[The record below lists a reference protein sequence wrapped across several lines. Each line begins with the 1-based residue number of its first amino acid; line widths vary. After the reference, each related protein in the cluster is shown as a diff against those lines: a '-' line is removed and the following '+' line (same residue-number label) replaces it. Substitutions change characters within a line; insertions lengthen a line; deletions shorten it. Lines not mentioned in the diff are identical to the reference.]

1 VQNRQRVVSR
11 DDLLVAVWGGRIVSE
26 STLAARINAARKAVG
41 DSDAAQRLIQ
51 TTPRRGFRFIGEVR

>member
-1 VQNRQRVVSR
+1 
-11 DDLLVAVWGGRIVSE
+11 LVAVWGGRIVSE